1 MTIRMFMTKY
11 FYLLMSKFNFLGHWV
26 VIQQHTPLDIVEVYL
41 ENNKNLVLFFISFQ
55 NSGLN
60 LYNAKWLKDSEIR
73 KRLLF
78 YKSSEIISEDYTV
91 IMPTRL

>member
-1 MTIRMFMTKY
+1 
-11 FYLLMSKFNFLGHWV
+11 MSKFNFLGHWV

-60 LYNAKWLKDSEIR
+60 LYNAK
-73 KRLLF
+73 
-78 YKSSEIISEDYTV
+78 
-91 IMPTRL
+91 